1 MKAVTS
7 ELPDENGRDA
17 DAGDA
22 SRRRSALEQ
31 REESPA
37 AQAEQKNTRWCIL
50 MCMRTNIVLN
60 DELLAEA
67 MRYSGGRSKRAVVDE
82 ALRLYVEMKAA
93 AQRRQEY
100 LERYRSLERKL
111 RKLRLRQSPAELLRT
126 DRDRE

>member
-1 MKAVTS
+1 
-7 ELPDENGRDA
+7 
-17 DAGDA
+17 
-22 SRRRSALEQ
+22 
-31 REESPA
+31 
-37 AQAEQKNTRWCIL
+37 